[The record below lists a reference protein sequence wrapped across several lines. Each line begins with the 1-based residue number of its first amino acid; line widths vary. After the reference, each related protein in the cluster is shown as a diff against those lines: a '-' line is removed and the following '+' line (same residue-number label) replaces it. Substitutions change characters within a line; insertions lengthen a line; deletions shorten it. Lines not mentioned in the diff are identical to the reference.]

1 MASLKSLALVPV
13 ILFLSACA
21 SDPPPREQLRLTG
34 QAIEQ
39 TRSLLGEDRAALGDA
54 EATFAAA
61 RQAHERQAY
70 REARRLAERAEL
82 DARLVEARTLTARS
96 RQQAIELRARIA
108 ALRQQ
113 LGEMP

>member
-1 MASLKSLALVPV
+1 MAVKHTTVLLISLLLA
-13 ILFLSACA
+13 ACA
-21 SDPPPREQLRLTG
+21 SDPAPHEQLRLTT
-34 QAIEQ
+34 QAVEQ
-39 TRSLLGEDRAALGDA
+39 ARSLLGEELAALA
-54 EATFAAA
+54 ETEATLAAA
-61 RQAHERQAY
+61 YQAHARQAY

-96 RQQAIELRARIA
+96 RQQAVELRARIA